1 MSFDK
6 SSTIECKKKQQS
18 TTQYRV
24 YIGGST
30 GSKNTDM
37 FDDEDGMEQIG
48 EFDRKSG
55 FYFSNITHII
65 LLILAQAVLN
75 GDVDPLEVQDED
87 VEDDTTEEPADD
99 EGGIR
104 DEL

>member
-1 MSFDK
+1 MDELVMMEKIMS
-6 SSTIECKKKQQS
+6 
-18 TTQYRV
+18 
-24 YIGGST
+24 
-30 GSKNTDM
+30 DM

>member
-1 MSFDK
+1 M
-6 SSTIECKKKQQS
+6 T
-18 TTQYRV
+18 
-24 YIGGST
+24 
-30 GSKNTDM
+30 
-37 FDDEDGMEQIG
+37 
-48 EFDRKSG
+48 
-55 FYFSNITHII
+55 NIIRFI
-65 LLILAQAVLN
+65 QAQAVLN